1 MSELGPDG
9 DALLAA
15 IASRALERN
24 QERADRLVTLL
35 AAGADPLADA
45 VREDATTLAHQ
56 IAGSAGTFGYEAA
69 SALARTVM
77 DGLAAGALPP
87 RCVPPRCASS
97 SSSPSA
103 RTRPRTTTPRPQE
116 RRDHHP

>member
-77 DGLAAGALPP
+77 DGLAAGGAAATVRPAALRVVELLTLGPD
-87 RCVPPRCASS
+87 S
-97 SSSPSA
+97 
-103 RTRPRTTTPRPQE
+103 TEDDDTPTPGAT
-116 RRDHHP
+116 